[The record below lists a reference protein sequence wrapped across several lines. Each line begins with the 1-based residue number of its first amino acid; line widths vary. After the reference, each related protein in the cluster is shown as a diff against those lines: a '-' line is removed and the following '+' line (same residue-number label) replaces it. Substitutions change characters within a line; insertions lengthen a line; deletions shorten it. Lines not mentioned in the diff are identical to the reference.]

1 MMKAYEKGNL
11 PQIIWGSKSAGRVQA
26 ELEKTGV
33 QRCLI
38 VSDKFIGKHPITQRL
53 IRSLEGGGIACDVF
67 DRVLPEP
74 TDLLCIEIAQKI
86 KRGHYD
92 CVLGIGG
99 GSPMDA
105 AKAASLIA
113 GIPEEIPDLH
123 EYGKTGARMREQ
135 WSRPCMLVLMPTT
148 SGTGAE
154 TTASAVISS
163 EKHGMKFSFGN
174 RNTAADLCVID
185 PEFTLGMPATPTAYG
200 GVDALAH
207 TIEILVGTGAN
218 AYTNTI
224 LLSCLEKI
232 WTWLPIAVQEPE
244 NLEAREQLSWAAHN
258 ALANGGVPNG
268 HAVAHAIGSLYHVVH
283 GHACMMVLP
292 TVIRHFAESSQ
303 KTIGQIAVQIGVTVT
318 GDAKTDAENVANA
331 ILLFYKNLG
340 MKPLRETLQEKGC
353 LDDEQ
358 TFIEKMIPVVMDDF
372 KSHQWLPPI
381 HTGDYREKVGRVFSA
396 IYNEK

>member
-1 MMKAYEKGNL
+1 MKLYEKGRL
-11 PQIIWGSKSAGRVQA
+11 PQIIWGSKSACRVGA
-26 ELEKTGV
+26 ELKSAEIQK
-33 QRCLI
+33 CLI
-38 VSDKFIGKHPITQRL
+38 VSGRHVIRHSITRK
-53 IRSLEGGGIACDVF
+53 IIHSLESLGIVCDIF

-74 TDLLCIEIAQKI
+74 TDLLCMEIAQEI
-86 KRGHYD
+86 KDKHYD
-92 CVLGIGG
+92 CILGIGG

-113 GIPEEIPDLH
+113 GIPEDIEDLH

-163 EKHGMKFSFGN
+163 QKHGMKFSFGN
-174 RNTAADLCVID
+174 GNMSPDLCIID
-185 PEFTLGMPATPTAYG
+185 PEFTLGMPAMPTAYG

-207 TIEILVGTGAN
+207 TVEILVGTGAN
-218 AYTNTI
+218 GYTNTI

-232 WTWLPIAVQEPE
+232 WTWLPIAVQEPDH
-244 NLEAREQLSWAAHN
+244 LEAREQLSWAAHN
-258 ALANGGVPNG
+258 ALANGGIPNG

-292 TVIRHFAESSQ
+292 TVIRHFADTAQDAIE
-303 KTIGQIAVQIGVTVT
+303 QIAVRMGIPVT
-318 GDAKTDAENVANA
+318 GNAQADAENVAKA
-331 ILLFYKNLG
+331 ILSFYKNLG
-340 MKPLRETLQEKGC
+340 MKPLQETLQEKGY

-372 KSHQWLPPI
+372 KSRQWLPPI
-381 HTGDYREKVGRVFSA
+381 HGNHYREKVGKICSA
-396 IYNEK
+396 IYEEK